1 MVHDILFVRCLLGD
15 AVFSKRNFVELG
27 RVKGEERQ
35 QGSFISGSIEYIGV
49 NEMQDALRTRSCLM
63 KVEVLAVEVFI
74 QVMLNDFFDRRTL
87 RFHGLPGF

>member
-49 NEMQDALRTRSCLM
+49 FGVNKMQDALRTRSS
-63 KVEVLAVEVFI
+63 V
-74 QVMLNDFFDRRTL
+74 
-87 RFHGLPGF
+87 